1 MQMVISRV
9 NGMRIPIATSARGVI
24 PRFYTQGDNEL
35 VFAKPTAA
43 EAKAAQRA
51 AQADEAPVDMSAP
64 QPKTTTGESA
74 ASRRKKSFD
83 LE

>member
-9 NGMRIPIATSARGVI
+9 NGMRIPIANSARGVI

-64 QPKTTTGESA
+64 QPKATGESA